1 MKVKELIKL
10 LQEENPEATLY
21 MHSYECCMDAFK
33 FGGVK
38 RGFANNDDFVI
49 THSEWAYDDEVYAKN
64 DLSIPVVI
72 LEEEE

>member
-49 THSEWAYDDEVYAKN
+49 THSEWAYTEDMYAKN
-64 DLSIPVVI
+64 DLNIPIVI